1 MNIQGIGNQIIK
13 DLVSKKIISCSSDLY
28 KLRRKDF
35 ENLDRVGDK
44 SISNYLSSIES
55 SKKTSLSKFIYSLGI
70 KEVGESSSRS
80 ISTRYKSINEFLNCD
95 YDELV
100 QVEDVG
106 PVVANNIISY
116 LSDKDNVKN
125 INALISADIKI
136 INKEVT
142 KLNNINAVLTGS
154 FVNYSRTNLTEI
166 LENNGY
172 KITNSL
178 SKNTNILICGDKPGN
193 KLSKAK
199 DLWY

>member
-1 MNIQGIGNQIIK
+1 M
-13 DLVSKKIISCSSDLY
+13 
-28 KLRRKDF
+28 LRRKDF

-106 PVVANNIISY
+106 PVVANNISY
-116 LSDKDNVKN
+116 LSDK
-125 INALISADIKI
+125 
-136 INKEVT
+136 
-142 KLNNINAVLTGS
+142 
-154 FVNYSRTNLTEI
+154 R
-166 LENNGY
+166 
-172 KITNSL
+172 
-178 SKNTNILICGDKPGN
+178 
-193 KLSKAK
+193 
-199 DLWY
+199 

>member
-125 INALISADIKI
+125 INALISADIK
-136 INKEVT
+136 
-142 KLNNINAVLTGS
+142 KL
-154 FVNYSRTNLTEI
+154 
-166 LENNGY
+166 
-172 KITNSL
+172 
-178 SKNTNILICGDKPGN
+178 
-193 KLSKAK
+193 
-199 DLWY
+199 

>member
-1 MNIQGIGNQIIK
+1 MI
-13 DLVSKKIISCSSDLY
+13 
-28 KLRRKDF
+28 
-35 ENLDRVGDK
+35 
-44 SISNYLSSIES
+44 
-55 SKKTSLSKFIYSLGI
+55 
-70 KEVGESSSRS
+70 
-80 ISTRYKSINEFLNCD
+80 
-95 YDELV
+95 
-100 QVEDVG
+100 
-106 PVVANNIISY
+106 
-116 LSDKDNVKN
+116 KDNVKN

-199 DLWY
+199 DYGIEIIYESELTKLLSKFH